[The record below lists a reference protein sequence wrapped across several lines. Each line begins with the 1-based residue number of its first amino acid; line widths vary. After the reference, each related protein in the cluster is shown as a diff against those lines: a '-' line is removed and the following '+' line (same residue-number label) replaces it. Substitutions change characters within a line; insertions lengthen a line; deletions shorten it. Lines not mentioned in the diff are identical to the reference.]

1 MSPGTLAAE
10 ERSHSAPI
18 VRARSHLRPAPGTRA
33 QWFSRFARSA
43 RNRRTSRLPHGLIG
57 TVGLVIAIECAVSY
71 FGSIDICR
79 SHLPLSWRKSCQ
91 SVAGSE
97 AKADILC
104 FGDSLVKL
112 GVLPRVIEDSLGL
125 SAYNLA
131 VLAGQPASS
140 FFLFRQVLESG
151 HRPRAVIVDFS
162 APLLTLPLR
171 TNLEGWAELANCRDA
186 IELAVEAGD
195 PAIGIAIAS
204 RWLVP
209 GRSRQAL
216 LRPALG
222 VGPERD
228 PQGGGAQDPRVF
240 ERNWRQN
247 RGAQVAP
254 RHFVPIEGALPKPP
268 KEGDYQWRPKPVHA
282 AYVAR
287 FLSLARSH
295 AIPVFWVLPPVVADR
310 RGRLES
316 SGLVAAYDAFV
327 MSFATAYPGV
337 TILDGKSLEW
347 DRRAFR
353 DPIHLNRDGA
363 VVFSLAVARALA
375 RRLGRADEAVLPR
388 WVTLDAPLEFS
399 TDPWEGL
406 LEDLDE
412 SRRALDQRGP
422 VATTKE
428 GSKWSRKPTAIPR
441 TAGPGGT

>member
-10 ERSHSAPI
+10 EISRSAPI
-18 VRARSHLRPAPGTRA
+18 VRARTNLRRALGTRA
-33 QWFSRFARSA
+33 LWFSRFTRSA
-43 RNRRTSRLPHGLIG
+43 RNRRTSGLPHGLIG
-57 TVGLVIAIECAVSY
+57 MIGLVIAIECTVSH
-71 FGSIDICR
+71 FGSVDLCR
-79 SHLPLSWRKSCQ
+79 SHRPLSWRKSYE

-112 GVLPRVIEDSLGL
+112 GVLPRVIEESLGL

-186 IELAVEAGD
+186 IELALEAGD
-195 PAIGIAIAS
+195 PALGIAIAS

-209 GRSRQAL
+209 GRSRHAL
-216 LRPALG
+216 VRPAFT
-222 VGPERD
+222 VGQERD
-228 PQGGGAQDPRVF
+228 LQVGGGQDPRVF

-254 RHFVPIEGALPKPP
+254 RHFIPIEGALPKPP
-268 KEGDYQWRPKPVHA
+268 NEGDYRWRPKPVHA

-287 FLSLARSH
+287 FLNLARSH

-316 SGLVAAYDAFV
+316 SGLAAAYDAFV
-327 MSFATAYPGV
+327 MSFATAFSGV
-337 TILDGKSLEW
+337 TILDGKNLEW
-347 DRRAFR
+347 DRTAFR

-363 VVFSLAVARALA
+363 VAFSLAVARALA
-375 RRLGRADEAVLPR
+375 RRLGREDEAGLPR
-388 WVTLDAPLEFS
+388 WVTLDAPAEFS
-399 TDPWEGL
+399 AHPWVRL

-412 SRRALDQRGP
+412 SRRALDWRGR

-428 GSKWSRKPTAIPR
+428 GSKWSRMPTAIP
-441 TAGPGGT
+441 GKSSPGGT